1 VGARPPRRA
10 RRAAPTPI
18 RPSRPQTEAV
28 AAATDQLDELT
39 GAWRG
44 EVVCARRRAAR
55 RPPRPSTPP
64 SLPPLPSPVGDELN
78 LAGLKKKKKSKSKAD
93 RAPGD
98 AGADDDAALF
108 APLDPAKRKKR
119 RHGPPRQDDDFGDAA
134 AADGAGAG
142 PGSAAAAGAA
152 WTGTDRDYAY
162 AELLDRVFGIL
173 RANNPE
179 LTGEKRRTLLKP
191 PQVAREGTK
200 KTVFTNFADLCRAMN
215 RPTEHVQAFLLAEL
229 GTSGNTDAQARLIV
243 KGRFLPKAFEGVLR
257 RYVNEYV
264 LCSSCKSADSLLD
277 RDSSTRVT
285 SLRCQQCG
293 ASRTV
298 AAIKAGFVAR
308 TTRRPKVG

>member
-1 VGARPPRRA
+1 MREG
-10 RRAAPTPI
+10 
-18 RPSRPQTEAV
+18 
-28 AAATDQLDELT
+28 
-39 GAWRG
+39 
-44 EVVCARRRAAR
+44 RRRGGEGALR
-55 RPPRPSTPP
+55 RPPRAHRRSRPRPHPHPIHT
-64 SLPPLPSPVGDELN
+64 VGDELN
-78 LAGLKKKKKSKSKAD
+78 LAGLKKKKKSKSKGD
-93 RAPGD
+93 RAAGD

-119 RHGPPRQDDDFGDAA
+119 RRGPPRPDEEFGEGG

-142 PGSAAAAGAA
+142 PGSAGAAGAA
-152 WTGTDRDYAY
+152 WAGTDRDYAY

-200 KTVFTNFADLCRAMN
+200 KTVFTNFAELCRAMN

-277 RDSSTRVT
+277 RDSATRVT
-285 SLRCQQCG
+285 SLKCQQCG